1 MNTSEENQS
10 EESQSSWI
18 VETSSDKFQLD
29 VIDRSEFTTVV
40 VDFWAEWCQPCRML
54 TPLLEELARE
64 YDGRFSLVKADV
76 DQMQDVA
83 AQFQVQSIPAVFALR
98 GGKVVDFFQGVLPPD
113 ELRRWID
120 RLVTLSRLEEAEALE
135 DESPEKAEVLYRE
148 LAELLPS
155 DKDARPTIGLGRA
168 LLAQQKVDEAAAIV
182 DALEKRGFLES
193 EAERL
198 KAAVELQN
206 KGQGDLAGLREAVQQ
221 DPTDLQRQLDL
232 AEVLAGQKEYDEA
245 LELCLGVVE
254 KNKQQFG
261 DPARRIMVDI
271 FHVLPNDSELTRSY
285 RRRLS
290 TLLY

>member
-1 MNTSEENQS
+1 MVPTLPDADAAAGGVGPRVRWPILAGQS
-10 EESQSSWI
+10 RRRPDAGRRRSIPGSVDSR
-18 VETSSDKFQLD
+18 SL
-29 VIDRSEFTTVV
+29 RSE
-40 VDFWAEWCQPCRML
+40 
-54 TPLLEELARE
+54 
-64 YDGRFSLVKADV
+64 
-76 DQMQDVA
+76 
-83 AQFQVQSIPAVFALR
+83 

>member
-1 MNTSEENQS
+1 MSTSEEN
-10 EESQSSWI
+10 ESAWI

-54 TPLLEELARE
+54 APLLEELARE
-64 YDGRFSLVKADV
+64 YDGRFFLVKANV

-98 GGKVVDFFQGVLPPD
+98 GGKVVDFFQGVLPPE

-135 DESPEKAEVLYRE
+135 DVSPEKAEVLYRE

-168 LLAQQKVDEAAAIV
+168 LLAQQKLDEAAAIV

-193 EAERL
+193 EAEKL
-198 KAAVELQN
+198 KAAVQLQN
-206 KGQGDLAGLREAVQQ
+206 KGHGDVAGLREAVRQ
-221 DPTDLQRQLDL
+221 DPHDLQRQLDL
-232 AEVLAGQKEYDEA
+232 AEVLAGQKEYEEA
-245 LELCLGVVE
+245 LEICLGVVE

-261 DPARRIMVDI
+261 DPARKIMVDI

>member
-1 MNTSEENQS
+1 MSTSEEN
-10 EESQSSWI
+10 QSSWI

-64 YDGRFSLVKADV
+64 YDGRFVLVKANV

-98 GGKVVDFFQGVLPPD
+98 KGKVVDFFQGVLPPE
-113 ELRRWID
+113 ELRRWFD
-120 RLVTLSRLEEAEALE
+120 RLVTLARLEEAEALE
-135 DESPEKAEVLYRE
+135 DVSPEKAEFLYRE
-148 LAELLPS
+148 LAELLNS
-155 DKDARPTIGLGRA
+155 DMDARPTIGLGRA

-182 DALEKRGFLES
+182 ASLEKRGFLES
-193 EAERL
+193 EAEKL

-221 DPTDLQRQLDL
+221 NPSDPQRQLDL
-232 AEVLAGQKEYDEA
+232 AEVLAGQKEYEEA
-245 LELCLGVVE
+245 LQICLGVVE

-271 FHVLPNDSELTRSY
+271 FHVLPNDSELTRTY